1 MISRVGLMILM
12 VCYVLVGG
20 AILEAIESEYE
31 KKALSLTDEVL
42 ERMLSRIYKQIESNS
57 TRVREEGFYTFLQYE
72 IRNFSDFFTNA
83 TINGTLTGHVT
94 PQWDFFGSVFY
105 CITLVSTIGYGH
117 VTCKTKFGKVFTI
130 VYSAIGVPLMM
141 LFLANTGSSTATV
154 FKFFYLRFDSIRQK
168 YRLYKLKK
176 HIFDTDDYEVD
187 MFDENLEYEEK
198 ASFQDISLS
207 NRAQSV
213 NQNNKNYLQVSRRLS
228 RTNSLPNRKEMNNKK
243 RKLNKSVEVN
253 EKSKSSK
260 KSSKENGK
268 SRTVEEPKLVKK
280 ESETTNVKAPKG
292 NEKRKKLK
300 EIRVPHS
307 ISIGIRDVELADDVI
322 EKLRADFMRNAY
334 EKEALSRINKL
345 IEGNV
350 AHTAQEDLEE
360 IPFLKDIQL
369 RQNEFDS
376 LNSQLNG
383 MKLDGNEEKDEDE
396 LSEDVDNADY
406 LISGILDD
414 LSQTNNAN
422 KQRIN
427 NQKKSKTK
435 SKKNPMPT
443 TAKTYDSSFRLESPT
458 SKSNYLSTISTKTS
472 IDTKSFNL
480 PMDTK
485 TGFNRKFN
493 RSVNS
498 FDYSVYKN
506 LKYLK
511 YNPSLRSIHPSFS
524 NKKDFELMY
533 KQYEQERQKKMG
545 VPLFITIIII
555 PSYLFCGMLI
565 FSSFENWSKLDAL
578 YFCFVT
584 LTTIGFGDLMPGS
597 TLLNKNGNKN
607 NIYISALYIFLGLIL
622 IAMCINLI
630 SNQIKNK
637 LKEVAK
643 RIGLSSSKQNAEQ
656 FKF

>member
-1 MISRVGLMILM
+1 MI
-12 VCYVLVGG
+12 CYVLVGG
-20 AILEAIESEYE
+20 AIIEAIESEYE

-42 ERMLSRIYKQIESNS
+42 EKMLSRIYKQIESNS

-154 FKFFYLRFDSIRQK
+154 FKFIYLRFDSIRQK
-168 YRLYKLKK
+168 YRMYKLKK
-176 HIFDTDDYEVD
+176 HIFDADDDYEAD
-187 MFDENLEYEEK
+187 MFDEKLELDEK
-198 ASFQDISLS
+198 FQDLSLS
-207 NRAQSV
+207 NRALMPSGSQSKNSSKV
-213 NQNNKNYLQVSRRLS
+213 NRRLS
-228 RTNSLPNRKEMNNKK
+228 RANSLPNKK
-243 RKLNKSVEVN
+243 KSTKSVEVSEKSTKIKPSKEDSKQEVEEQKIDKKEAETKTKKAN
-253 EKSKSSK
+253 EK
-260 KSSKENGK
+260 
-268 SRTVEEPKLVKK
+268 
-280 ESETTNVKAPKG
+280 
-292 NEKRKKLK
+292 KKLK
-300 EIRVPHS
+300 KIKEIQVPRS

-322 EKLRADFMRNAY
+322 EQLRTDFMRNAY
-334 EKEALSRINKL
+334 EKEAIHRINKL
-345 IEGNV
+345 INENEQ
-350 AHTAQEDLEE
+350 ATQEDLKE
-360 IPFLKDIQL
+360 IPLLKDIQL
-369 RQNEFDS
+369 KPKEFDL
-376 LNSQLNG
+376 LNSQLNELKINENNDEEEEDN
-383 MKLDGNEEKDEDE
+383 MSLDMENT
-396 LSEDVDNADY
+396 NY
-406 LISGILDD
+406 LISGIFDD
-414 LSQTNNAN
+414 LPTNNNTN
-422 KQRIN
+422 KQRTSRSTKTKN
-427 NQKKSKTK
+427 KKKSMK
-435 SKKNPMPT
+435 SANNRRESSLRFDNTTNKN
-443 TAKTYDSSFRLESPT
+443 S
-458 SKSNYLSTISTKTS
+458 YLASISTKTS
-472 IDTKSFNL
+472 MDSKSLNSPIDA
-480 PMDTK
+480 K

-524 NKKDFELMY
+524 NRKDFELMY

-637 LKEVAK
+637 LKEFAK
-643 RIGLSSSKQNAEQ
+643 RIGLSSSKQNHDH
-656 FKF
+656 FHF